1 MNRMSVEEYRELTGQ
16 KQSSKMRN
24 IKTEAD
30 GIIFDSAKEAR
41 HYSELKILKN
51 QGVIIDFFRQV
62 PFLLQEGYW
71 KGNEWVK
78 PIWYRADFLVVNAT
92 KNNREAELDLFDKWR
107 KPINDTVIW
116 LSVHEVKGRWTQ
128 DAKNKRKMFE
138 KRYPEYELVI
148 I

>member
-24 IKTEAD
+24 VKTEVD
-30 GIIFDSAKEAR
+30 GMIFDSAKEAR

-71 KGNEWVK
+71 KRNEWVK
-78 PIWYRADFLVVNAT
+78 PIWYRADFLVVVNGLGSWPAAIA
-92 KNNREAELDLFDKWR
+92 RFA
-107 KPINDTVIW
+107 
-116 LSVHEVKGRWTQ
+116 VHEVKGRWTQ

>member
-24 IKTEAD
+24 FKTEAD

-41 HYSELKILKN
+41 HYLELKILKN
-51 QGVIIDFFRQV
+51 QGLIIDFFMQV

-71 KGNEWVK
+71 KGSEWVK
-78 PIWYRADFLVVNAT
+78 PIYYRADFVVL
-92 KNNREAELDLFDKWR
+92 KIGQFSEISIE
-107 KPINDTVIW
+107 I
-116 LSVHEVKGRWTQ
+116 HEVKGRWTEV
-128 DAKNKRKMFE
+128 AKVKRKMFE
-138 KRYPEYELVI
+138 KRYPEYEMVI

>member
-24 IKTEAD
+24 VKTEAD

-41 HYSELKILKN
+41 HYLELKILKN
-51 QGVIIDFFRQV
+51 RGLIIDFFMQV

-71 KGNEWVK
+71 KGSEWVK
-78 PIWYRADFLVVNAT
+78 PIYYRADFVVL
-92 KNNREAELDLFDKWR
+92 KIGRFSEISIE
-107 KPINDTVIW
+107 I
-116 LSVHEVKGRWTQ
+116 HEVKGRWTEV
-128 DAKNKRKMFE
+128 AKVKRKMFE